1 MIKNTHGLYVV
12 KSIELGQVIIQSEHS
27 RLKVFFD
34 YDFDVINQSV
44 KFFVNVKEV
53 HVLINEDCDI
63 FIEPSKFDKHF
74 LKPIPVTLA
83 HQSLHQCYPPPQLKF
98 PEVLQ

>member
-27 RLKVFFD
+27 RFRVLFD
-34 YDFDVINQSV
+34 YDIDVIDQAV
-44 KFFVNVKEV
+44 KFFVNVKEI

-74 LKPIPVTLA
+74 LKALA
-83 HQSLHQCYPPPQLKF
+83 LVIVEHMEQQ
-98 PEVLQ
+98 

>member
-1 MIKNTHGLYVV
+1 MVKNAHGLYVV
-12 KSIELGQVIIQSEHS
+12 KSIEPGQVIVQSEHS

-34 YDFDVINQSV
+34 YDFDVIDQSV
-44 KFFVNVKEV
+44 KFFVNVKEI

-74 LKPIPVTLA
+74 LKALA
-83 HQSLHQCYPPPQLKF
+83 MVIIEHMGNL
-98 PEVLQ
+98 

>member
-34 YDFDVINQSV
+34 YDFDVIDQSV
-44 KFFVNVKEV
+44 KFFVNVKEI

-74 LKPIPVTLA
+74 LKALA
-83 HQSLHQCYPPPQLKF
+83 LVIVEHMENQ
-98 PEVLQ
+98 

>member
-1 MIKNTHGLYVV
+1 MIKNTHGLYNV
-12 KSIELGQVIIQSEHS
+12 KSIELGQVIVQSEHS
-27 RLKVFFD
+27 RFRVLFD
-34 YDFDVINQSV
+34 YDIDVIDQSV

-74 LKPIPVTLA
+74 LKAL
-83 HQSLHQCYPPPQLKF
+83 SLVIIEHMESQ
-98 PEVLQ
+98 

>member
-34 YDFDVINQSV
+34 YDFDVINQAV
-44 KFFVNVKEV
+44 KFFVNVNEI
-53 HVLINEDCDI
+53 HVLINDDYSI
-63 FIEPSKFDKHF
+63 FIELSKFDKGI
-74 LKPIPVTLA
+74 LKSLA
-83 HQSLHQCYPPPQLKF
+83 LVIVEHMEQQ
-98 PEVLQ
+98 

>member
-1 MIKNTHGLYVV
+1 MIKNAHGLYVV
-12 KSIELGQVIIQSEHS
+12 KSIELGKVSVQSEHS

-34 YDFDVINQSV
+34 YDIDVIDQAV
-44 KFFVNVKEV
+44 KFFVSVNEI

-74 LKPIPVTLA
+74 LKAL
-83 HQSLHQCYPPPQLKF
+83 SLVIIEHMESQ
-98 PEVLQ
+98 

>member
-34 YDFDVINQSV
+34 YDIDVIDQSV
-44 KFFVNVKEV
+44 KFFVNVKEI
-53 HVLINEDCDI
+53 HVLINDDYSI
-63 FIEPSKFDKHF
+63 FIELSKFDKRF
-74 LKPIPVTLA
+74 LKALA
-83 HQSLHQCYPPPQLKF
+83 LVIVEHMEQQ
-98 PEVLQ
+98 